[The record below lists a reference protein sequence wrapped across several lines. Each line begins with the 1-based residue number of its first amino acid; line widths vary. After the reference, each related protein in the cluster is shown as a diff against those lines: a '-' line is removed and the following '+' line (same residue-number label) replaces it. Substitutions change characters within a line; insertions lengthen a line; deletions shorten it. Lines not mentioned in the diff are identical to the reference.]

1 MLTKAN
7 DNAKCSAPPETK
19 HGISFI
25 FSSLKGRDIIKENNE
40 IGLVPFCVSY
50 L

>member
-7 DNAKCSAPPETK
+7 EAGKCSAPPEMK

-25 FSSLKGRDIIKENNE
+25 FSSLKGRDMIKENNK
-40 IGLVPFCVSY
+40 IGFVPSYVS
-50 L
+50 